1 MKSSSAS
8 LSRLLAAAFWVAA
21 GGALVVG
28 GCESDSGQKSADD
41 SEQITAN
48 EEPALPEGVDG
59 PMLPDPGG
67 RFSPSLARLVEQ
79 EPHMAA
85 LTEVDKCAECHADIV
100 AQWRDSMHAFAS
112 FNNPLYRAAFDDFQ
126 GDEDTKNPEK
136 VRFCGGCHDPTLLFD
151 DSITK
156 TVSPSEPRAHLGVTC
171 GVCHGVKKATYDGN
185 ASYELTSAP
194 IPIPEKDD
202 PESLEKHIKRV
213 VTYPVEDDELCASCH
228 RGFLTQATG
237 HDVFIQGID
246 EHKPWRRSGYSQ
258 NPVTR
263 LDEKV
268 EAADCTDC
276 HMPQTDKG
284 TASHRFPGGH
294 TAFAKMIGSEAQ
306 LQANQRLLENA
317 ATLDIAAVGTGENDL
332 PSKPDAFAIGAGER
346 LWFDVVVRNTGT
358 GHNFPGGVKD
368 LRDTWLEV
376 RMTRADG
383 KPIAHAGVEHA
394 KTGDDPTAHRLRVL
408 LLDEEGEGEESHAVA
423 HFRTPVYNHTITPRN
438 AALVR
443 YAFTLPDDL
452 DADSFPLEI
461 HVKLRHRRLT
471 EAFAEAS
478 CKAAKT
484 ERGQAFV
491 AATKEQLGVAPD
503 PCVDQPV
510 FDMETA
516 NATVRTDGFELP
528 DKPAWKRWFERG
540 LALQASLSERL
551 FEAHDSF
558 DRALAAIGEHGDD
571 HHRAMA
577 LVGKAQV
584 FARQGSQQKAIELF
598 DRAEELVGEH
608 PAIFFGRGKAYA
620 RVWRFDKAVSEF
632 EKASKLV
639 DDDRVWRKLAQGQ
652 GSLSRAAASIIAAR
666 NGLTLEPRDPDLLR
680 SQMLALQSLEVPSE
694 WVDRALDAFDNFKRD
709 EDAHLIQAKCAD
721 RSEICRNERIQ
732 VHAHELVA
740 VD

>member
-1 MKSSSAS
+1 MKQSYTS
-8 LSRLLAAAFWVAA
+8 LSRLLAAAFLVAA
-21 GGALVVG
+21 GSALFVG
-28 GCESDSGQKSADD
+28 GCESDAGKKSAGD
-41 SEQITAN
+41 SQPSKVKAK
-48 EEPALPEGVDG
+48 PALPEGVDG
-59 PMLPDPGG
+59 PMLPDEGS
-67 RFSPSLARLVEQ
+67 RFSPSLARLVEDT
-79 EPHMAA
+79 PHMAA

-112 FNNPLYRAAFDDFQ
+112 FNNPLYRTAFDDFQ
-126 GDEDTKNPEK
+126 SEDQPEK
-136 VRFCGGCHDPTLLFD
+136 VRFCAGCHDPTLLFD

-156 TVSPSEPRAHLGVTC
+156 PVSPKEPRAHLGVTC

-194 IPIPEKDD
+194 IPIPKNDD
-202 PESLEKHIKRV
+202 PDSIEKHIKRV

-246 EHKPWRRSGYSQ
+246 EHKPWRRSGYAQ
-258 NPVTR
+258 NPTTR
-263 LDEKV
+263 LDEAV

-276 HMPQTDKG
+276 HMPRTDG
-284 TASHRFPGGH
+284 GEASHRFPGGH
-294 TAFAKMIGSEAQ
+294 TTFAKMLGSEAQ
-306 LQANQRLLENA
+306 LEANKRLLENA
-317 ATLDIAAVGTGENDL
+317 ATLDIAAVGKGDEDL
-332 PSKPDAFAIGAGER
+332 PSTPDDFSIDAGER

-383 KPIAHAGVEHA
+383 SPLAHAGVDHA
-394 KTGDDPTAHRLRVL
+394 ETGDDPTAHRLRVL
-408 LLDEEGEGEESHAVA
+408 LLDEEGKDEEIHAVA
-423 HFRTPVYNHTITPRN
+423 HFRTPVYNHTITPRD

-443 YAFTLPDDL
+443 YTFALPESL
-452 DADSFPLEI
+452 EADAFPLEI

-471 EAFAEAS
+471 KAFAQAS
-478 CKAAKT
+478 CKAASS
-484 ERGQAFV
+484 ERGQQFL
-491 AATKEQLGVAPD
+491 AATKIQLGRAPD
-503 PCVDQPV
+503 PCVEQPI

-516 NATVRTDGFELP
+516 RATVRKDGFDLP
-528 DKPAWKRWFERG
+528 EKPAWKRWFERG
-540 LALQASLSERL
+540 LALQSTLSERL
-551 FEAHDSF
+551 YEAHDSF
-558 DRALAAIGEHGDD
+558 DRALSSIGEHGDD

-584 FARQGSQQKAIELF
+584 FARQGSHQKAIDLF
-598 DRAEELVGEH
+598 DAAEKLVGEH

-620 RVWRFDKAVSEF
+620 RVWRFDKAVEEF
-632 EKASKLV
+632 DKAAQRV

-652 GSLSRAAASIIAAR
+652 GSLSRAAASILAAR
-666 NGLTLEPRDPDLLR
+666 SGLTLEPRDPDLLR
-680 SQMLALQSLEVPSE
+680 SQMLALQ
-694 WVDRALDAFDNFKRD
+694 ALDAPADWVEEALAAFDRFKRD

-721 RSEICRNERIQ
+721 RSAICRNERIQ